1 MENGTVLP
9 PTEYKP
15 GDIAW
20 VLTSTAL
27 VFLMCPGLGLFYAGM
42 ARMKHSL
49 SLMMLSVLAVAMIS
63 IQWYFWGFSLTFSAT
78 GGKFIGNLDH
88 IVGRGIGWE
97 PHPSAPNIPSSA
109 FFLFQ
114 LMFAAITPA
123 LAYGASAE
131 RMRIMPS
138 ILFLFLWSTVVYDV
152 ITYWVWGPNGWLN
165 TMGVMDYAGGT
176 PVHISSGSAAVAYA
190 MVLGKRKDY
199 NHPSTVPH
207 NVAFVF
213 IGTALLWFG
222 WFGFNGGSA
231 LAANARGIQT
241 IINSHLSACLGG
253 LIWVFMDYRHNKKL
267 TLIGFCTGAVA
278 GLATITPGAGY
289 VSSSSSLVFGL
300 VGSIVC
306 NLCVSWKSKFG
317 FDDALDVFA
326 VHYVGGLIGLL
337 LTGIFAQQSIIAL
350 SYPPGATNVPHGGWL
365 DGHYKQILVQM
376 AAIGSVTAWSFVV
389 TYIILYVMNKIPG
402 LRLRLKDHEEEMGT
416 DIAQMGESAYGFAPL
431 LHNIHHSSIRTE
443 DEESN
448 IGSMLKNQDTVN
460 SSIRMGDLPVHR
472 VVTNNGAAPLSKTG
486 TATSNVASGGSASTP
501 GSAMNGSSATLNLDL
516 HVLRPDESQEHP
528 KRLPPMTESRRA
540 SFARK
545 NEYHEDTSDSDRDQE
560 Q

>member
-1 MENGTVLP
+1 MDP
-9 PTEYKP
+9 KSSIPTEYKP

-49 SLMMLSVLAVAMIS
+49 SLMMLSVLAVALVS
-63 IQWYFWGFSLTFSAT
+63 IQWYFWGFSLTFSTT
-78 GGKFIGNLDH
+78 GGPFIGNLDH
-88 IVGRGIGWE
+88 FVGRGIGWE
-97 PHPSAPNIPSSA
+97 PHPSAPNVPMSA

-131 RMRIMPS
+131 RMRILPS
-138 ILFLFLWSTVVYDV
+138 ILFLFIWSTLVYDV
-152 ITYWVWGPNGWLN
+152 ITYWVWGPNGWL
-165 TMGVMDYAGGT
+165 TVMGVMDYAGGT

-231 LAANARGIQT
+231 VAANARGIQT
-241 IINSHLSACLGG
+241 IINSHLSACVGG
-253 LIWVFMDYRHNKKL
+253 LVWVMLDYRHNKKL

-278 GLATITPGAGY
+278 GLATITPGSGF

-300 VGSIVC
+300 VGAAVC
-306 NLCVSWKSKFG
+306 NMCVSWKSKYH

-337 LTGIFAQQSIIAL
+337 LTGVFAQQSIIAL
-350 SYPPGATNVPHGGWL
+350 SYPVGAANVPIGGML
-365 DGHYKQILVQM
+365 DGNFHQILVQLY
-376 AAIGSVTAWSFVV
+376 AITSVTAWSFVV
-389 TYIILYVMNKIPG
+389 TYGILYLMNLFPG
-402 LRLRLKDHEEEMGT
+402 LRLRLEDHEEELGT
-416 DIAQMGESAYGFAPL
+416 DMAQMGETAYGFLPL
-431 LHNIHHSSIRTE
+431 LGRGGA
-443 DEESN
+443 DEESM
-448 IGSMLKNQDTVN
+448 GSLRKSENLNTSSSSCSSSHCVHHNSNNAAIPLDT
-460 SSIRMGDLPVHR
+460 PV
-472 VVTNNGAAPLSKTG
+472 S
-486 TATSNVASGGSASTP
+486 SGGSTLGGHGGNTSP
-501 GSAMNGSSATLNLDL
+501 QAMGNASSATLNLDL
-516 HVLRPDESQEHP
+516 HEPRQGEDEDHPRRLPEMTEQNALRSSRLSRSHRHSHVDEGDESDSGDS
-528 KRLPPMTESRRA
+528 SR
-540 SFARK
+540 
-545 NEYHEDTSDSDRDQE
+545 
-560 Q
+560 

>member
-1 MENGTVLP
+1 MDP
-9 PTEYKP
+9 APTAPEYKP

-49 SLMMLSVLAVAMIS
+49 SLMMLSVLAVALVS

-78 GGKFIGNLDH
+78 GGPFIGNLDH
-88 IVGRGIGWE
+88 FVGKGIGWE
-97 PHPSAPNIPSSA
+97 PHPSAPNVPGSA

-138 ILFLFLWSTVVYDV
+138 ILFLFIWSTLVYDIV
-152 ITYWVWGPNGWLN
+152 TYWVWGPNGWL
-165 TMGVMDYAGGT
+165 TVMGVMDYAGGT

-241 IINSHLSACLGG
+241 IINSHLSACVGG
-253 LIWVFMDYRHNKKL
+253 LVWVMLDYRHNKKL

-278 GLATITPGAGY
+278 GLATITPGSGF

-300 VGSIVC
+300 VGAGVC
-306 NLCVSWKSKFG
+306 NLCVSWKSRYH

-337 LTGIFAQQSIIAL
+337 LTGVFAQQSIIGL
-350 SYPPGATNVPHGGWL
+350 SYPAGAQNVPLGGML
-365 DGHYKQILVQM
+365 DGNYHQIVVQIY
-376 AAIGSVTAWSFVV
+376 AILSVTAWSFVV
-389 TYIILYVMNKIPG
+389 TYGILYLMNCFPG
-402 LRLRLKDHEEEMGT
+402 LRLRLKDHEEELGT
-416 DIAQMGESAYGFAPL
+416 DMAQMGETAYGFLPL
-431 LHNIHHSSIRTE
+431 MHSHRGGP
-443 DEESN
+443 DEESM
-448 IGSMLKNQDTVN
+448 GGMRVKGEESADAGESAA
-460 SSIRMGDLPVHR
+460 SSSSSSVP
-472 VVTNNGAAPLSKTG
+472 
-486 TATSNVASGGSASTP
+486 TATNVSTT
-501 GSAMNGSSATLNLDL
+501 TLNLDL
-516 HVLRPDESQEHP
+516 HEPRSDEDQNRPR
-528 KRLPPMTESRRA
+528 RLPEMTEQGRNPVRLSQPRRDGYT
-540 SFARK
+540 
-545 NEYHEDTSDSDRDQE
+545 EYDSSESDHSDSHRR
-560 Q
+560 

>member
-1 MENGTVLP
+1 MDPVTSH
-9 PTEYKP
+9 TDYKP

-49 SLMMLSVLAVAMIS
+49 SLMMLSVLAVALVS
-63 IQWYFWGFSLTFSAT
+63 IQWYFWGFSLTFSTT
-78 GGKFIGNLDH
+78 GGPFIGNLDH
-88 IVGRGIGWE
+88 FVGRGISWE
-97 PHPSAPNIPSSA
+97 PHPSAPNVPMSA

-123 LAYGASAE
+123 LAYGATAE

-138 ILFLFLWSTVVYDV
+138 ILFLFVWSTLVYDV
-152 ITYWVWGPNGWLN
+152 ITYWVWGPNGWL
-165 TMGVMDYAGGT
+165 TVMGVMDYAGGT

-241 IINSHLSACLGG
+241 IINSHLSACVGG
-253 LIWVFMDYRHNKKL
+253 IVWVMLDYRHNKKL

-278 GLATITPGAGY
+278 GLATITPGSGF
-289 VSSSSSLVFGL
+289 VSSSSSLVFGF
-300 VGSIVC
+300 VGAGVC
-306 NLCVSWKSKFG
+306 NLCVSWKSKYH

-326 VHYVGGLIGLL
+326 VHYVGGLIGLI
-337 LTGIFAQQSIIAL
+337 LTGIFAQQSIIGL
-350 SYPPGATNVPHGGWL
+350 SYPAGATDVPLGGWL
-365 DGHYKQILVQM
+365 DGNYRQVLVQL
-376 AAIGSVTAWSFVV
+376 AAIGSVTVWSFVV
-389 TYIILYVMNKIPG
+389 TYGILVVMNKIPG
-402 LRLRLKDHEEEMGT
+402 LRLRLKDDEEELGT
-416 DIAQMGESAYGFAPL
+416 DMAQMGETAYGFMPL
-431 LHNIHHSSIRTE
+431 LMRNP
-443 DEESN
+443 DEESGL
-448 IGSMLKNQDTVN
+448 GSMISKGANENN
-460 SSIRMGDLPVHR
+460 SALRL
-472 VVTNNGAAPLSKTG
+472 NNLADASQLAVGRGSG
-486 TATSNVASGGSASTP
+486 TPASSGASTLGKGGNAELIRVE
-501 GSAMNGSSATLNLDL
+501 GSTTTLNLDL
-516 HVLRPDESQEHP
+516 HVPQSDEDENHP
-528 KRLPPMTESRRA
+528 RRLPQMTEGPASCQNNRISRVPSRHD
-540 SFARK
+540 K
-545 NEYHEDTSDSDRDQE
+545 NDYTEDGTESDGSSEGR
-560 Q
+560 

>member
-1 MENGTVLP
+1 MDPLAQ

-63 IQWYFWGFSLTFSAT
+63 IQWYFWGYSLTFSTT
-78 GGKFIGNLDH
+78 GGPFIGNLDH

-97 PHPSAPNIPSSA
+97 PHPSAPNVPGSA

-123 LAYGASAE
+123 LAYGATAE

-138 ILFLFLWSTVVYDV
+138 ILFLFVWSTLVYDV
-152 ITYWVWGPNGWLN
+152 ITYWVWGPNGWL
-165 TMGVMDYAGGT
+165 TVMGVMDYAGGT

-231 LAANARGIQT
+231 LAANARGVQT
-241 IINSHLSACLGG
+241 IINSHLSACVGG
-253 LIWVFMDYRHNKKL
+253 LVWVMLDYRHNKKL

-278 GLATITPGAGY
+278 GLATITPGSGF

-300 VGSIVC
+300 VGAAVC
-306 NLCVSWKSKFG
+306 NVCVSWKSKYL

-326 VHYVGGLIGLL
+326 VHYVGGLIGLI
-337 LTGIFAQQSIIAL
+337 LTGVFAQQSIIGL
-350 SYPPGATNVPHGGWL
+350 GYPVGATNIPLGGWL
-365 DGHYKQILVQM
+365 DGNPKQILVQL
-376 AAIGSVTAWSFVV
+376 AAIVSVTGWSFVV
-389 TYIILYVMNKIPG
+389 TYGILYIMNKIPG
-402 LRLRLKDHEEEMGT
+402 MRLRLEDHEEEMGT
-416 DIAQMGESAYGFAPL
+416 DMAQMGETAYGFLPMF
-431 LHNIHHSSIRTE
+431 HNHNHGTNR
-443 DEESN
+443 DEESGLGTN
-448 IGSMLKNQDTVN
+448 QHCLKSMTLYA
-460 SSIRMGDLPVHR
+460 RF
-472 VVTNNGAAPLSKTG
+472 SKT
-486 TATSNVASGGSASTP
+486 
-501 GSAMNGSSATLNLDL
+501 M
-516 HVLRPDESQEHP
+516 
-528 KRLPPMTESRRA
+528 SR
-540 SFARK
+540 
-545 NEYHEDTSDSDRDQE
+545 
-560 Q
+560 

>member
-1 MENGTVLP
+1 MDAP
-9 PTEYKP
+9 AAAAEYKP

-49 SLMMLSVLAVAMIS
+49 SLMMLSVLAVALVS

-78 GGKFIGNLDH
+78 GGPFIGNLDH
-88 IVGRGIGWE
+88 FVGKNIGWA
-97 PHPSAPNIPSSA
+97 PHPSAPNVPGSA

-138 ILFLFLWSTVVYDV
+138 ILFLFIWSTLVYDV
-152 ITYWVWGPNGWLN
+152 VTYWVWGPNGWL
-165 TMGVMDYAGGT
+165 TVMGVMDYAGGT

-241 IINSHLSACLGG
+241 IINSHLSACVGG
-253 LIWVFMDYRHNKKL
+253 LVWVMLDYRHNKKL

-278 GLATITPGAGY
+278 GLATITPGSGF

-300 VGSIVC
+300 VGAGVC
-306 NLCVSWKSKFG
+306 NLCVSWKSKYH

-337 LTGIFAQQSIIAL
+337 LTGVFAQQSIIGLA
-350 SYPPGATNVPHGGWL
+350 YPVGAENVPIGGWI
-365 DGHYKQILVQM
+365 DGNPHQIVVQIY
-376 AAIGSVTAWSFVV
+376 AILSVTAWSFVV
-389 TYIILYVMNKIPG
+389 TYGILYLMNCFPG
-402 LRLRLKDHEEEMGT
+402 LRLRLKDHEEELGT
-416 DIAQMGESAYGFAPL
+416 DMAQMGETAYGFLPL
-431 LHNIHHSSIRTE
+431 MHSHRGEI
-443 DEESN
+443 DEES
-448 IGSMLKNQDTVN
+448 QTVRAKGADEAGTQSSSPDSSSNPSN
-460 SSIRMGDLPVHR
+460 SS
-472 VVTNNGAAPLSKTG
+472 
-486 TATSNVASGGSASTP
+486 TP
-501 GSAMNGSSATLNLDL
+501 THNGSTTTLNLDL
-516 HVLRPDESQEHP
+516 HVPRSDE
-528 KRLPPMTESRRA
+528 
-540 SFARK
+540 
-545 NEYHEDTSDSDRDQE
+545 DSDRPRRIPELQE
-560 Q
+560 AGRQPARLSQPRRDVYEDDDDTDSDIHSEKGGHA

>member
-1 MENGTVLP
+1 MDSATEIP

-63 IQWYFWGFSLTFSAT
+63 VQWYIWGYSLTFSPT

-88 IVGRGIGWE
+88 AFGRGVGWE
-97 PHPSAPNIPSSA
+97 PHPSAPGIPGSA

-123 LAYGASAE
+123 LAYGATAE

-138 ILFLFLWSTVVYDV
+138 ILFLFVWSTAVYDV
-152 ITYWVWGPNGWLN
+152 ITYWVWAPNGWLA

-176 PVHISSGSAAVAYA
+176 PVHISSGAAAVAYA

-231 LAANARGIQT
+231 CAANARGIQA
-241 IINSHLSACLGG
+241 IINSHLSASIGG
-253 LIWVFMDYRHNKKL
+253 LVWVMLDYRHNKKL

-278 GLATITPGAGY
+278 GLATITPGAGF
-289 VSSSSSLVFGL
+289 VSSSSSLAFGFI
-300 VGSIVC
+300 GSVIC
-306 NLCVSWKSKFG
+306 NLCVGWKSKFG

-337 LTGIFAQQSIIAL
+337 LTGIFAQQSIIKL
-350 SYPPGATNVPHGGWL
+350 SYPIGATNVPIGGWL
-365 DGHYKQILVQM
+365 DGNFKQVLYQL
-376 AAIGSVTAWSFVV
+376 AAIGSVTAWAFVV
-389 TYIILYVMNKIPG
+389 TYIILVIMNKIPG
-402 LRLRLKDHEEEMGT
+402 MRLRLKDHEEELGT
-416 DIAQMGESAYGFAPL
+416 DIAIMGESAYGFAPL
-431 LHNIHHSSIRTE
+431 LQNVHDSSIRPG

-448 IGSMLKNQDTVN
+448 ICSTHKRQASSN
-460 SSIRMGDLPVHR
+460 SSQIGMEVPTKK
-472 VVTNNGAAPLSKTG
+472 TNDIPLVKCETS
-486 TATSNVASGGSASTP
+486 ATSCSSSRTGGAPKPT
-501 GSAMNGSSATLNLDL
+501 NGSSATLNLDV
-516 HVLRPDESQEHP
+516 HALRSDESNDNP
-528 KRLPPMTESRRA
+528 RRLPVVTETRRS
-540 SFARK
+540 SFRK
-545 NEYHEDTSDSDRDQE
+545 GDEYREDTSDSDH
-560 Q
+560 

>member
-1 MENGTVLP
+1 MDAP
-9 PTEYKP
+9 APTEYKP

-49 SLMMLSVLAVAMIS
+49 SLMMLSVLAVALVS
-63 IQWYFWGFSLTFSAT
+63 IQWYFWGYSLTFSTT
-78 GGKFIGNLDH
+78 GGPFIGNLDH
-88 IVGRGIGWE
+88 FVGRNIGWE
-97 PHPSAPNIPSSA
+97 PHPSAPNVPASA

-138 ILFLFLWSTVVYDV
+138 ILFLFIWSTLVYDV
-152 ITYWVWGPNGWLN
+152 VTYWVWGPNGWL
-165 TMGVMDYAGGT
+165 TVMGVMDYAGGT

-241 IINSHLSACLGG
+241 IINSHLSACVGG
-253 LIWVFMDYRHNKKL
+253 LVWVLLDYRHNKKL

-278 GLATITPGAGY
+278 GLATITPGSGF

-300 VGSIVC
+300 VGAAVC
-306 NLCVSWKSKFG
+306 NVCVSWKSKYH

-326 VHYVGGLIGLL
+326 VHYVGGLIGFLF
-337 LTGIFAQQSIIAL
+337 TGVFAQQSIIAL
-350 SYPPGATNVPHGGWL
+350 AYPVGATNVPLGGML
-365 DGHYKQILVQM
+365 DGNYRQILVQL

-389 TYIILYVMNKIPG
+389 TYGILYLMDMFPG
-402 LRLRLKDHEEEMGT
+402 LRLRLKDHEEELGT
-416 DIAQMGESAYGFAPL
+416 DMAQMGETAYGFLPL
-431 LHNIHHSSIRTE
+431 LHNQHGT
-443 DEESN
+443 DEESGL
-448 IGSMLKNQDTVN
+448 GSSVRGKGDDMGSALNLTTLASSN
-460 SSIRMGDLPVHR
+460 SNATGGHANGLGTPVS
-472 VVTNNGAAPLSKTG
+472 T
-486 TATSNVASGGSASTP
+486 GGS
-501 GSAMNGSSATLNLDL
+501 NGSTATLNLDL
-516 HVLRPDESQEHP
+516 HVPRPGENPDRPRRLPSMTEPSANRE
-528 KRLPPMTESRRA
+528 KRLSHAPRHDHTE
-540 SFARK
+540 
-545 NEYHEDTSDSDRDQE
+545 DLSDSD
-560 Q
+560 

>member
-1 MENGTVLP
+1 MDPTK

-63 IQWYFWGFSLTFSAT
+63 IQWYLWGYSLTFSAT
-78 GGKFIGNLDH
+78 GGPFIGNLDH
-88 IVGRGIGWE
+88 ALGRGIGWE
-97 PHPSAPNIPSSA
+97 PHPSAPHIPSSA

-138 ILFLFLWSTVVYDV
+138 ILFLFIWSTVVYDV
-152 ITYWVWGPNGWLN
+152 ITYWVWGYNGWL
-165 TMGVMDYAGGT
+165 TKMGVMDYAGGT

-231 LAANARGIQT
+231 LAADARGIQA
-241 IINSHLSACLGG
+241 IINSHLSACVGG
-253 LIWVFMDYRHNKKL
+253 LVWVMMDYRHNKKL

-278 GLATITPGAGY
+278 GLATITPGSGF
-289 VSSSSSLVFGL
+289 VSSSSSLAFGL
-300 VGSIVC
+300 VGSALC
-306 NLCVSWKSKFG
+306 NICVSLKSKYH

-337 LTGIFAQQSIIAL
+337 MTGIFAQQSVIAL
-350 SYPPGATNVPHGGWL
+350 SFPVGATDVPLGGWL
-365 DGHYKQILVQM
+365 DGNFHQVLVQL
-376 AAIGSVTAWSFVV
+376 AAIGSVTGWAFFV
-389 TYIILYVMNKIPG
+389 TYGILWIMNKVPG
-402 LRLRLKDHEEEMGT
+402 LALRLEDHEEELGT
-416 DIAQMGESAYGFAPL
+416 DIAQMGETAYGYLPMLANFKGDMESGLVSAATTTKSESDSN
-431 LHNIHHSSIRTE
+431 LHLTTVESISRPVRNPQKSKSSDIKE
-443 DEESN
+443 KD
-448 IGSMLKNQDTVN
+448 G
-460 SSIRMGDLPVHR
+460 LP
-472 VVTNNGAAPLSKTG
+472 
-486 TATSNVASGGSASTP
+486 
-501 GSAMNGSSATLNLDL
+501 GSSAGNTPTAAATNGSNTTLNLDL
-516 HVLRPDESQEHP
+516 HELRPGEDEDHP
-528 KRLPPMTESRRA
+528 KRLPPMTEQGAHRSTRLAHAPRHDYTEE
-540 SFARK
+540 S
-545 NEYHEDTSDSDRDQE
+545 SDDGE
-560 Q
+560 K

>member
-1 MENGTVLP
+1 MD
-9 PTEYKP
+9 PTPAAPDYKP

-49 SLMMLSVLAVAMIS
+49 SLMMLSVLAVALVS

-78 GGKFIGNLDH
+78 GGPFIGNLDH
-88 IVGRGIGWE
+88 FVGKGIGWA
-97 PHPSAPNIPSSA
+97 PHPSAPNVPGSA

-138 ILFLFLWSTVVYDV
+138 ILFLFIWSTLVYDV
-152 ITYWVWGPNGWLN
+152 ITYWVWGPNGWL
-165 TMGVMDYAGGT
+165 TVMGVMDYAGGT

-241 IINSHLSACLGG
+241 IINSHLSACIGG
-253 LIWVFMDYRHNKKL
+253 LVWVMLDYRHNKKL

-278 GLATITPGAGY
+278 GLATITPGAGF
-289 VSSSSSLVFGL
+289 VSSSSALVFGL
-300 VGSIVC
+300 VGAGVC
-306 NLCVSWKSKFG
+306 NLCVSWKSRYH

-337 LTGIFAQQSIIAL
+337 LTGVFAQQSIIGL
-350 SYPPGATNVPHGGWL
+350 SYPVGAQNVPIGGML
-365 DGHYKQILVQM
+365 DGNYHQIVVQIY
-376 AAIGSVTAWSFVV
+376 AILSVTAWSFVV
-389 TYIILYVMNKIPG
+389 TYGILYLMNSIPG
-402 LRLRLKDHEEEMGT
+402 LHLRLQDHEEELGT
-416 DIAQMGESAYGFAPL
+416 DMAQMGETAYGFLPL
-431 LHNIHHSSIRTE
+431 MHSHRGGPDEEIMGGLRVKGEESANAGIESTPSCSSSSI
-443 DEESN
+443 
-448 IGSMLKNQDTVN
+448 
-460 SSIRMGDLPVHR
+460 P
-472 VVTNNGAAPLSKTG
+472 
-486 TATSNVASGGSASTP
+486 TATNVSTT
-501 GSAMNGSSATLNLDL
+501 TLNLDL
-516 HVLRPDESQEHP
+516 HEPRSDEDENRPR
-528 KRLPPMTESRRA
+528 RLPEMTEQGRNPTRLSRPRRHGYTEDD
-540 SFARK
+540 SESDH
-545 NEYHEDTSDSDRDQE
+545 NESDRR
-560 Q
+560 

>member
-1 MENGTVLP
+1 MDA
-9 PTEYKP
+9 PTPTTYNA
-15 GDIAW
+15 GDVAW

-63 IQWYFWGFSLTFSAT
+63 IQWYFWGYSLTFSTT
-78 GGKFIGNLDH
+78 GGPFIGNLDH

-97 PHPSAPNIPSSA
+97 PHPSAPHIPGSA

-138 ILFLFLWSTVVYDV
+138 ILFLFIWSTVVYDV
-152 ITYWVWGPNGWLN
+152 ITYWVWGPNGWL
-165 TMGVMDYAGGT
+165 TVMGVQDYAGGT

-231 LAANARGIQT
+231 GAADARGIQS
-241 IINSHLSACLGG
+241 IINSHLSACVGG
-253 LIWVFMDYRHNKKL
+253 LVWVMIDYRHNKKL

-278 GLATITPGAGY
+278 GLATITPGSGF

-300 VGSIVC
+300 IGGTLC
-306 NLCVSWKSKFG
+306 NLCVSWKSKYH

-326 VHYVGGLIGLL
+326 VHYVGGLIGLI
-337 LTGIFAQQSIIAL
+337 LTGIFSQQSIIAL
-350 SYPPGATNVPHGGWL
+350 SYPAGATDVPLGGWL
-365 DGHYKQILVQM
+365 DGNFRQVLVQL
-376 AAIGSVTAWSFVV
+376 AAIVSVTAWSFVV
-389 TYIILYVMNKIPG
+389 TYGILYLMDRVPG
-402 LRLRLKDHEEEMGT
+402 LALRLEDHEEELGT
-416 DIAQMGESAYGFAPL
+416 DMAQMGETAYGFLPML
-431 LHNIHHSSIRTE
+431 LPKGT
-443 DEESN
+443 DEESGLSSMN
-448 IGSMLKNQDTVN
+448 TATKDSDETNLHLTTVESISRPVRNNSQKNKEKTSDGYPGSSGNKPA
-460 SSIRMGDLPVHR
+460 G
-472 VVTNNGAAPLSKTG
+472 GTG
-486 TATSNVASGGSASTP
+486 TNQGSNT
-501 GSAMNGSSATLNLDL
+501 TLNLDL
-516 HVLRPDESQEHP
+516 HELRSDEDEDHP
-528 KRLPPMTESRRA
+528 KRLPPMIEQSANRPTRLAQAPRHDYTEDS
-540 SFARK
+540 
-545 NEYHEDTSDSDRDQE
+545 SDGE
-560 Q
+560 K

>member
-1 MENGTVLP
+1 MENS
-9 PTEYKP
+9 TEVAYPDYKP

-97 PHPSAPNIPSSA
+97 PHPSAPNVPSSA

-138 ILFLFLWSTVVYDV
+138 ILFLFLWSTTVYDV

-231 LAANARGIQT
+231 GAANARGIQT
-241 IINSHLSACLGG
+241 IINSHLSACVGG

-289 VSSSSSLVFGL
+289 VTSSSSLVFGL

-306 NLCVSWKSKFG
+306 NLCVGWKSKFG

-337 LTGIFAQQSIIAL
+337 LTGIFAQQKIIAL
-350 SYPPGATNVPHGGWL
+350 SYPPGATDVPIGGWL
-365 DGHYKQILVQM
+365 DGHYSQILVQM
-376 AAIGSVTAWSFVV
+376 AAIGSVTAWSFVI
-389 TYIILYVMNKIPG
+389 TYGMLYLMDKVPG

-416 DIAQMGESAYGFAPL
+416 DMAQMGESAYGFAPL
-431 LHNIHHSSIRTE
+431 LHNIHHTSIRTE

-448 IGSMLKNQDTVN
+448 IGSISKNQDTVN
-460 SSIRMGDLPVHR
+460 STIRLGDLPVHKLTGR
-472 VVTNNGAAPLSKTG
+472 NSTPGKAGAN
-486 TATSNVASGGSASTP
+486 TSNIGSGGSATTP
-501 GSAMNGSSATLNLDL
+501 TATNVSSETLNLDL
-516 HVLRPDESQEHP
+516 HVLRPEESRDHP
-528 KRLPPMTESRRA
+528 KRLPPMTESRRGSVA
-540 SFARK
+540 CS
-545 NEYHEDTSDSDRDQE
+545 NQYHEDTSDSEHDQD

>member
-1 MENGTVLP
+1 MDAAT

-49 SLMMLSVLAVAMIS
+49 SLMMLSVLAVALVS
-63 IQWYFWGFSLTFSAT
+63 IQWYFWGYSLTFSAT
-78 GGKFIGNLDH
+78 GGPFIGNLDH
-88 IVGRGIGWE
+88 FVGRNIGWE
-97 PHPSAPNIPSSA
+97 PHPSAPNIPGSA

-138 ILFLFLWSTVVYDV
+138 ILFLFIWSTLVYDV
-152 ITYWVWGPNGWLN
+152 VTYWVWGPNGWL
-165 TMGVMDYAGGT
+165 TVMGVMDYAGGT

-241 IINSHLSACLGG
+241 IINSHLSACVGG
-253 LIWVFMDYRHNKKL
+253 LVWVLLDYRHNKKL

-278 GLATITPGAGY
+278 GLATITPGSGF

-300 VGSIVC
+300 VGAAVC
-306 NLCVSWKSKFG
+306 NVCVSWKSKYH

-326 VHYVGGLIGLL
+326 VHYVGGLIGLV
-337 LTGIFAQQSIIAL
+337 LTGVFAQQSIIAL
-350 SYPPGATNVPHGGWL
+350 AYPAGATNVPLGGML
-365 DGHYKQILVQM
+365 DGNYRQILVQL

-389 TYIILYVMNKIPG
+389 TYGILYLMNMFPG
-402 LRLRLKDHEEEMGT
+402 LRLRLKDHEEELGT
-416 DIAQMGESAYGFAPL
+416 DMAQMGETAYGFLPL
-431 LHNIHHSSIRTE
+431 LHNQRGT
-443 DEESN
+443 DEESGL
-448 IGSMLKNQDTVN
+448 GSSVRGKGDDMGSALNLTTL
-460 SSIRMGDLPVHR
+460 SSS
-472 VVTNNGAAPLSKTG
+472 NNNATG
-486 TATSNVASGGSASTP
+486 GHANGLGTPASTGGS
-501 GSAMNGSSATLNLDL
+501 NGSTATLNLDL
-516 HVLRPDESQEHP
+516 HLPRPGENPDRP
-528 KRLPPMTESRRA
+528 RRLPSMTESSANREKRLSHA
-540 SFARK
+540 PR
-545 NEYHEDTSDSDRDQE
+545 HDHTEDLSDSD
-560 Q
+560 

>member
-1 MENGTVLP
+1 MDPKTSLGD
-9 PTEYKP
+9 YKP

-49 SLMMLSVLAVAMIS
+49 SLMMLSVLAVALVS
-63 IQWYFWGFSLTFSAT
+63 IQWYFWGFSLTFSTT
-78 GGKFIGNLDH
+78 GGPFIGNLDH

-97 PHPSAPNIPSSA
+97 PHPSAPNVPMSA

-123 LAYGASAE
+123 LAYGATAE

-138 ILFLFLWSTVVYDV
+138 ILFLFVWSTLVYDV
-152 ITYWVWGPNGWLN
+152 ITYWVWGPNGWL
-165 TMGVMDYAGGT
+165 TVMGVMDYAGGT

-241 IINSHLSACLGG
+241 IINSHLSACVGG
-253 LIWVFMDYRHNKKL
+253 LVWVMLDYRHNKKL

-278 GLATITPGAGY
+278 GLATITPGSGF

-300 VGSIVC
+300 VGAGVC
-306 NLCVSWKSKFG
+306 NLCVSWKSKYH

-326 VHYVGGLIGLL
+326 VHYVGGLIGLI
-337 LTGIFAQQSIIAL
+337 LTGIFAQQSIIGL
-350 SYPPGATNVPHGGWL
+350 SYPVGATDVPLGGWL
-365 DGHYKQILVQM
+365 DGNYRQVLVQL
-376 AAIGSVTAWSFVV
+376 AAIGSVTLWSFVV
-389 TYIILYVMNKIPG
+389 TYGILVVMDKIPG
-402 LRLRLKDHEEEMGT
+402 LRLRLKDDEEELGT
-416 DIAQMGESAYGFAPL
+416 DMAQMGETAYGFMPL
-431 LHNIHHSSIRTE
+431 LMRNP
-443 DEESN
+443 DEESGM
-448 IGSMLKNQDTVN
+448 GSMN
-460 SSIRMGDLPVHR
+460 SKGTNDINNSTLRLTKLP
-472 VVTNNGAAPLSKTG
+472 TAKQLAINGGANGNELG
-486 TATSNVASGGSASTP
+486 TPASSGASTLGKGGNEIRS
-501 GSAMNGSSATLNLDL
+501 GSTATLNLDL
-516 HVLRPDESQEHP
+516 HMPH
-528 KRLPPMTESRRA
+528 
-540 SFARK
+540 
-545 NEYHEDTSDSDRDQE
+545 SDSDEDHPRRLPQLTEQSANRQNNVRLSHSSRHRDYTDDDTE
-560 Q
+560 SDGNGGR

>member
-1 MENGTVLP
+1 MESTPVS
-9 PTEYKP
+9 TEYKP

-49 SLMMLSVLAVAMIS
+49 SLMMLSVLAVALVS
-63 IQWYFWGFSLTFSAT
+63 IQWYFWGFSLTFSTT
-78 GGKFIGNLDH
+78 GGPFIGNLDH
-88 IVGRGIGWE
+88 FVGRGIGWE
-97 PHPSAPNIPSSA
+97 PHPSAPNVPMSA

-131 RMRIMPS
+131 RMRIIPA
-138 ILFLFLWSTVVYDV
+138 ILFLFIWSTLVYDV
-152 ITYWVWGPNGWLN
+152 ITYWVWGPNGWL
-165 TMGVMDYAGGT
+165 TVMGVMDYAGGT

-231 LAANARGIQT
+231 QAANARGIQT
-241 IINSHLSACLGG
+241 IINSHLSACVGG
-253 LIWVFMDYRHNKKL
+253 LVWVFLDYRHNKKL

-278 GLATITPGAGY
+278 GLATITPGSGF

-300 VGSIVC
+300 VGAGVC
-306 NLCVSWKSKFG
+306 NLCVSWKSKYH

-326 VHYVGGLIGLL
+326 VHYVGGLVGLI
-337 LTGIFAQQSIIAL
+337 LTGVFAQQSIIGL
-350 SYPPGATNVPHGGWL
+350 SYPAGATDVPIGGML
-365 DGHYKQILVQM
+365 DGNYHQVLVQL

-389 TYIILYVMNKIPG
+389 TYGILYIMNMFPG
-402 LRLRLKDHEEEMGT
+402 LRLRLEDHEEELGT
-416 DIAQMGESAYGFAPL
+416 DMAQMGETAYGFLPL
-431 LHNIHHSSIRTE
+431 LGRNG
-443 DEESN
+443 DEEST
-448 IGSMLKNQDTVN
+448 GSLRKSENLNAESTCC
-460 SSIRMGDLPVHR
+460 SSHCISHR
-472 VVTNNGAAPLSKTG
+472 CGSTSGAGGELNTPIS
-486 TATSNVASGGSASTP
+486 SGGSTVGGMNATGNASST
-501 GSAMNGSSATLNLDL
+501 TLNLDL
-516 HVLRPDESQEHP
+516 HVPRPDEDEDHP
-528 KRLPPMTESRRA
+528 RRLPEMTEQNAQRSARLARAHRHSHVDEDESDGSDNSR
-540 SFARK
+540 
-545 NEYHEDTSDSDRDQE
+545 
-560 Q
+560 